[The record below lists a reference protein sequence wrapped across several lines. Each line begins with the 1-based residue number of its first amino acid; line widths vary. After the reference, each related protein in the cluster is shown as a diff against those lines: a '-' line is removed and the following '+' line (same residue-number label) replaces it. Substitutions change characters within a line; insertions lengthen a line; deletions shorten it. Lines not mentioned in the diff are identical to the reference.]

1 MKGGAKV
8 RYTKILKDKNLL
20 ELEGK
25 INSFLNDEINIDKK
39 FLGISTNVYT
49 KSRENRYFAVVVLE
63 DQYQD
68 TKLASKPSVNAVKKI
83 DGEGATVIT
92 LSDI

>member
-20 ELEGK
+20 ELEEK
-25 INSFLNDEINIDKK
+25 INSFLNDEININKK

-49 KSRENRYFAVVVLE
+49 KSRENRYFSVVVLE
-63 DQYQD
+63 DQN